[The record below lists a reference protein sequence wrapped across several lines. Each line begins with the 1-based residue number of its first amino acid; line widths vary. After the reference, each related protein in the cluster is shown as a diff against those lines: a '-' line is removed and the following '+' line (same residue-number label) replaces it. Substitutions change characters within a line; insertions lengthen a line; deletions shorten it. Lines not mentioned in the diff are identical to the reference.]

1 MSGCLFQ
8 FDPQSAEFKSKTKT
22 RAIANRASKMDRP
35 PGRSELDLHQLA
47 GLQVNPSID
56 LHAGAAYLRNQSG
69 HNFASGARDRNK
81 DRCVHVISEVSA
93 SVGRVHFE
101 LVTVK
106 YNLLEQA
113 EVQQVCRN
121 R

>member
-1 MSGCLFQ
+1 
-8 FDPQSAEFKSKTKT
+8 
-22 RAIANRASKMDRP
+22 
-35 PGRSELDLHQLA
+35 
-47 GLQVNPSID
+47 
-56 LHAGAAYLRNQSG
+56 
-69 HNFASGARDRNK
+69 
-81 DRCVHVISEVSA
+81 VHVISEVSA

>member
-1 MSGCLFQ
+1 MSGRLFAY
-8 FDPQSAEFKSKTKT
+8 DGESAKFESKTT
-22 RAIANRASKMDRP
+22 ARAIAIRTSNPDRP
-35 PGRSELDLHQLA
+35 AGCSQLDLHQLA
-47 GLQVNPSID
+47 GLQVEPSIE
-56 LHAGAAYLRNQSG
+56 LHARAAYPRKQSG
-69 HNFASGARDRNK
+69 HNFACGARDRDE
-81 DRCVHVISEVSA
+81 DRCVHMISGVSA

-121 R
+121 G